1 MDPPGPVGLG
11 QGRPRHGGARVVHDL
26 LRRHGVPGRA
36 RRGRI
41 PDSRLDLP
49 GGHSADG
56 VRGRGP
62 RPAAGGAASTPR
74 VAGHSGCREHSVS
87 TWLVLGVLVTGGA
100 AAVIRYFVSR
110 ALPVGPGRLPL
121 GVLIVNVAGSLIGG
135 VVLGLSE
142 RAAVSADVQL
152 ILLTGVCGG
161 LTTFSTWSVE
171 TVELTLTGRRRAGIV
186 NLIGTLLLGF
196 LVCGAGYLLSR

>member
-1 MDPPGPVGLG
+1 M
-11 QGRPRHGGARVVHDL
+11 
-26 LRRHGVPGRA
+26 
-36 RRGRI
+36 
-41 PDSRLDLP
+41 
-49 GGHSADG
+49 
-56 VRGRGP
+56 
-62 RPAAGGAASTPR
+62 
-74 VAGHSGCREHSVS
+74 S

-171 TVELTLTGRRRAGIV
+171 TVELTLTGCRRAGIV